1 MKKILSNK
9 KIIIL
14 LSVIIVFIAIV
25 VAILMLNNKNS
36 KVGNSPSNIA
46 NMGFAVEAE
55 GYTFYNKYEN
65 GIYKTKGDSQ
75 EEVRIGDD
83 NIGYSLNVSNGYLY
97 YLALNTDDNYKVN
110 IVKIKTDGSEK
121 EILKT
126 IVTSSTKMYLI
137 DDNIYYRNDE
147 NGENKVYKIDI
158 NGKNEAVVVNK
169 YVSNF
174 QVDDENIYY
183 SDNDL
188 KLYKMNLKNSEEKEV
203 SDKITTRYF
212 QVIDKWIYFIDDSQ
226 NRLSKIK
233 IDGKEILVISDK
245 INSEIFSIKDDK
257 IYYLDSNSHKICRM
271 KTDGTDIK
279 ELVDLGTSQITR
291 INIAQN
297 NIYYLGSRKLDSNAF
312 DSLIY
317 QMYRIGINGEQV
329 KEILY

>member
-1 MKKILSNK
+1 
-9 KIIIL
+9 
-14 LSVIIVFIAIV
+14 
-25 VAILMLNNKNS
+25 
-36 KVGNSPSNIA
+36 
-46 NMGFAVEAE
+46 
-55 GYTFYNKYEN
+55 
-65 GIYKTKGDSQ
+65 
-75 EEVRIGDD
+75 
-83 NIGYSLNVSNGYLY
+83 
-97 YLALNTDDNYKVN
+97 
-110 IVKIKTDGSEK
+110 
-121 EILKT
+121 
-126 IVTSSTKMYLI
+126 
-137 DDNIYYRNDE
+137 
-147 NGENKVYKIDI
+147 
-158 NGKNEAVVVNK
+158 
-169 YVSNF
+169 
-174 QVDDENIYY
+174 
-183 SDNDL
+183 
-188 KLYKMNLKNSEEKEV
+188 MNLKNSEEKEV